1 MTSFALLLSLSVC
14 VVANQSGP
22 ALAGTVAE
30 KGGLPVAGAR
40 VQIATAAPRFGAG
53 LFCPSCYRDCAKWT
67 NTDKD
72 GKFALNGLDPSLKFT
87 LLVVKPGMKAL
98 QTKLIDPL
106 RGPIDLNMQPVEA
119 GLDQDR
125 LLRLQIVDASG
136 KPIAGALVD
145 IYGAKTN
152 KQAWYG
158 EVKGVDPTVSDS
170 EGNAQLVLPPDFQTV
185 DLDIAAHGTAGALLM
200 GQSPG
205 RSSHRVIVPVG
216 TRVEA
221 RLIHKGKPVSGARIA
236 VVQMNR
242 FAGHHFVKAVGAVS
256 DDVGKVVFE
265 HLPAAEEYAIYSLTE
280 GEPQPLVLKTRRF
293 TANENG
299 QSRNLGNLEMIAPQ
313 RLAGRLELPAGQTLP
328 PNTKVAFDREPA
340 WDLSSTP
347 VKADGTF
354 VMEGLPPETYSIRL
368 VAKGYEIDGS
378 GLPYQMLQGGSFG
391 LHLSESIGDL
401 RIPLKLAGKIKN

>member
-1 MTSFALLLSLSVC
+1 MILTALMLAVSVC
-14 VVANQSGP
+14 LGADQAGA
-22 ALAGTVAE
+22 ALTGTVVE
-30 KGGLPVAGAR
+30 KSGAPLAGAR
-40 VQIATAAPRFGAG
+40 VQVATAAPRAGAG
-53 LFCPSCYRDCAKWT
+53 LFCPSCYRDCARWT

-72 GKFALNGLDPSLKFT
+72 GRFAFPGLDPTLKFK
-87 LLVVKPGMKAL
+87 LLVVMPGKKSL

-106 RGPIDLNMQPVEA
+106 RGPVELSMQSALTNVA
-119 GLDQDR
+119 QDR
-125 LLRLQIVDASG
+125 LLRLQIVDSSG

-170 EGNAQLVLPPDFQTV
+170 EGNAQLVLPSDFLTV

-200 GQSPG
+200 GQKPG
-205 RSSHRVIVPVG
+205 LPSYRIVIPAG

-221 RLIHKGKPVSGARIA
+221 RLVHKGQPVVGARIA

-242 FAGHHFVKAVGAVS
+242 FTGRHFIKAVGAVS
-256 DDVGKVVFE
+256 DEQGKVVFE
-265 HLPAAEEYAIYSLTE
+265 RLPADEEYAIYSLTE
-280 GEPQPLVLKTRRF
+280 GAPQVLVLKTKRF
-293 TANENG
+293 TAKGNG
-299 QSRNLGNLEMIAPQ
+299 QSRNLGDLELIAPQ

-328 PNTKVAFDREPA
+328 ANTKIAFGREPA
-340 WDLSSTP
+340 WDLSSTL
-347 VKADGTF
+347 VKPDGRF
-354 VMEGLPPETYSIRL
+354 AMEGLPPETYAIRL

-378 GLPYQMLQGGSFG
+378 RLPYQILEGGSFG

-401 RIPLKLAGKIKN
+401 RIPLKAAQKKEN